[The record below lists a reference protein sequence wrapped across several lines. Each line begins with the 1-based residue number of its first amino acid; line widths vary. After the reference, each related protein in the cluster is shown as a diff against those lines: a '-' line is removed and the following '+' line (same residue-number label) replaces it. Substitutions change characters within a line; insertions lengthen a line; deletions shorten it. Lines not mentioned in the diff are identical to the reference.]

1 MIKYIIII
9 FGIILAIFGLIYG
22 SLLPFAKAKI
32 YVRAMGN
39 LQSIK
44 SLDEFKKNFDPS
56 LDFYSPVGQEE
67 TSRFLATEIIGRM
80 IYPDQKENIS
90 RELVNYIEPRFFQNN
105 SRHLLLAASMYG
117 KMFNIYSREED
128 LKKTE
133 EYFQKSLVLNLK
145 SPQALY
151 SLFDIYQKKG
161 EFEKSKEIGETI
173 LKYWPED
180 ERIKEAFKHL
190 NIYTLY

>member
-1 MIKYIIII
+1 MMKIVKNIII
-9 FGIILAIFGLIYG
+9 FTLIILVVFFIIYG
-22 SLLPFAKAKI
+22 SLLPFAKAKLYI
-32 YVRAMGN
+32 RAMSN

-44 SLDEFKKNFDPS
+44 SLDEFKKNFDAPFN
-56 LDFYSPVGQEE
+56 FYSPVGQEE
-67 TSRFLATEIIGRM
+67 ITRFLATEIIGRM

-117 KMFNIYSREED
+117 EMFNIYGKEDD

-133 EYFQKSLVLNLK
+133 EYFQKLLVLNPK

-161 EFEKSKEIGETI
+161 ELEKTKEISETI

-180 ERIKEAFKHL
+180 ERIK
-190 NIYTLY
+190 

>member
-1 MIKYIIII
+1 MLKLFFQRFLVIALIS
-9 FGIILAIFGLIYG
+9 LAILGLIYG
-22 SLLPFAKAKI
+22 SLLPFAKAKL
-32 YVRAMGN
+32 YVRVTNN
-39 LQSIK
+39 LRSGLIK
-44 SLDEFKKNFDPS
+44 TLDEFKKNFDMS

-67 TSRFLATEIIGRM
+67 TTRFLATEIVGRM
-80 IYPDQKENIS
+80 IYLDQKENIS

-117 KMFNIYSREED
+117 KMFNIYDKEND

-133 EYFQKSLVLNLK
+133 EYFQKLLVLNPK

-161 EFEKSKEIGETI
+161 ELEKTKEIGETI

-180 ERIKEAFKHL
+180 ERIK
-190 NIYTLY
+190 